1 MKIVQLTSQNVKR
14 LKAVQITPSGEMVVI
29 GGNNGNGKTSVLD
42 SIMYA
47 LAGKSAVP
55 SMPIRKGEKSAEIEV
70 DLGDIKVVRR
80 FTEAG
85 GTTLK
90 VVSKEG
96 ASFPSPQKMLDDL
109 IGRLSFDP
117 IEFSRMKPAE
127 QSRTLC
133 DLVGIDTGELDAKRK
148 GVYEERTSVNRTVK
162 TLESRL
168 AGMVRHADAPD
179 AEVSVSEA
187 ADAYN
192 RAVLKNDDITGLQ
205 KCIEESDAEL
215 VKLREQ
221 LEIEVRHNQ
230 QLRDG
235 LLQLGEKVDTEPL
248 RQQMQQSEATNRKVR
263 ENAAY
268 AEQSQELEDSK
279 GLANRLTTQI
289 ETIDIQKA
297 KMIREAAYP
306 IEGLGIDEEGR
317 VMFGGIPFDQ
327 CSGAE
332 QVRVSVAM
340 GLAMNPKLRVL
351 LIRDGSL
358 LDEESLRLV
367 SEMAHE
373 ADAQVWIERVGK
385 GKEVEVIIEDGMVVE
400 REAAVTA

>member
-14 LKAVQITPSGEMVVI
+14 LKAVQITPSGEVVVI

-55 SMPIRKGEKSAEIEV
+55 SMPVRKGEKSAEIEV

-148 GVYEERTSVNRTVK
+148 GVYEERTAVNRTVK
-162 TLESRL
+162 SLESRL
-168 AGMVRHADAPD
+168 AGMVKHADAPD

-192 RAVLKNDDITGLQ
+192 RAVRENSHREANKENIADATRR
-205 KCIEESDAEL
+205 IESFKRQLLEAEEDLAAFKKDES
-215 VKLREQ
+215 
-221 LEIEVRHNQ
+221 
-230 QLRDG
+230 
-235 LLQLGEKVDTEPL
+235 LLGPMVDTEPL
-248 RQQMQQSEATNRKVR
+248 RQKMEQAEATNRKVR

-268 AEQSQELEDSK
+268 AEQSQELEGSKKYADS
-279 GLANRLTTQI
+279 LTSQI
-289 ETIDIQKA
+289 EAVDTQKA

-306 IEGLGIDEEGR
+306 IKGLGIDEEGR

-327 CSGAE
+327 CSSAE

-367 SEMAHE
+367 SEMAHA

-385 GKEVEVIIEDGMVVE
+385 GKEVEVIIEDGMVE
-400 REAAVTA
+400 SREAVAS